1 MPTRRTLRRGLVL
14 GCGGTVGGAWTVGAL
29 AAVAARLDWDPRSAE
44 VIVGTSSGA
53 SIAAMIGAGVGVDE
67 LVAAQ
72 RDEPAA
78 RASVRTFFTS
88 PPSATPP
95 VPRPGV
101 TSAALAGL
109 GLRHRCA
116 IAFASGLLP
125 VGGGGPH
132 FLDAL
137 ADDLATRA
145 GWVEHRATW
154 LVAVDLGSARRVAFG
169 MPGAPVVPLR
179 HALHASW
186 AIPGWYR
193 PMRAHGRR
201 YADGGARSPASVDL
215 VAPLA
220 LDEVVLVAPMVSN
233 VQTHPH
239 GLGLRLESMTLRR
252 EMSRI
257 VDREVA
263 ALARAGT
270 HVLRVHPGAD
280 DLAEMGANFMD
291 PRRRLAALEI
301 ALHTV
306 PHTIAA

>member
-1 MPTRRTLRRGLVL
+1 MPRRGLVL

-29 AAVAARLDWDPRSAE
+29 AAVAARLDWDPRTAE
-44 VIVGTSSGA
+44 VIVGTSSGS
-53 SIAAMIGAGVGVDE
+53 SIAAMVGAGVGIDE

-72 RDEPAA
+72 RDDPSA

-88 PPSATPP
+88 PPGGTPP

-101 TSAALAGL
+101 TSPALAAF
-109 GLRHRCA
+109 GLRHRSA
-116 IAFASGLLP
+116 IALTSGLLP
-125 VGGGGPH
+125 PGGGVPR

-137 ADDLATRA
+137 ADDLTTR
-145 GWVEHRATW
+145 GTWVEHRAVW
-154 LVAVDLGSARRVAFG
+154 LVAVDLGSAHRVAFG
-169 MPGAPVVPLR
+169 RPGAPVVPLR

-193 PMRAHGRR
+193 PMRAHGHR
-201 YADGGARSPASVDL
+201 YADGGMRSPASVDL

-233 VQTHPH
+233 VHTHPH
-239 GLGLRLESMTLRR
+239 GVGRRLESMALRR
-252 EMSRI
+252 EMSRT

-263 ALARAGT
+263 GLAADGT

-291 PRRRLAALEI
+291 PRRRLAALDI

-306 PHTIAA
+306 PSTIAA